1 MKYLITSIKEIEDI
15 LTPSLVEYDDDL
27 PFNPFAFSRFEK
39 QFRSCMKL
47 NRIETFSEDFE
58 KFPIKFEEF
67 NPLSDKFYGLNYN
80 RLEEIIEIEEFTID
94 LIKYLNGCEDYFIE
108 VITDQLPNPS
118 EAEFKM
124 FFHTTLKSLEDS
136 YNYLLSTEI
145 KNNVILNLVKDELIE
160 SYKRAFEKAKITFP
174 FYDVVFNKFKFEINL
189 SDTVLIDKV
198 ELVNTLSREE
208 ILKKLIDGSNN
219 RITFESFEKKLI
231 EKQFLSKELD
241 EWNNSAVNFIRFYT
255 YCERQK
261 LFKAVY
267 LKNSKGVKLL
277 RQLYSF
283 EDGKSLNYPNKRE
296 DINSAEISNEYY
308 FLK

>member
-1 MKYLITSIKEIEDI
+1 MKYLITSINEIGDI
-15 LTPSLVEYDDDL
+15 ITPSLVIDDL
-27 PFNPFAFSRFEK
+27 FDPFPFPKLEE
-39 QFRSCMKL
+39 QFRSCMRL
-47 NRIETFSEDFE
+47 YRIETFGEVYE
-58 KFPIKFEEF
+58 KSPISFEEF
-67 NPLSDKFYGLNYN
+67 NPRYDKFYGLNYN
-80 RLEEIIEIEEFTID
+80 LLEEKID
-94 LIKYLNGCEDYFIE
+94 LKEFINDLNQYFVNCEDYFIE

-124 FFHTTLKSLEDS
+124 FFHNTLKSLEDS
-136 YNYLLSTEI
+136 YNFLLSTEI
-145 KNNVILNLVKDELIE
+145 KNSVILNLVKDELIE

-189 SDTVLIDKV
+189 SDTILIDKI
-198 ELVNTLSREE
+198 ELVHTLSREE